1 MYYLVLSAFCD
12 FHMYC
17 DFFFF
22 FMYCDFITFPS
33 LNYGKAAEVY

>member
-12 FHMYC
+12 FH
-17 DFFFF
+17 
-22 FMYCDFITFPS
+22 MYCDFITFPS

>member
-1 MYYLVLSAFCD
+1 MLISFFFSFCD

-17 DFFFF
+17 DI
-22 FMYCDFITFPS
+22 ITFPS